1 MAKEEK
7 TEESKKETGKKKLS
21 GWDKRIAKG
30 VKKAKAAQNK

>member
-7 TEESKKETGKKKLS
+7 TEETESKKKLS